1 MVSENKWGEGTKR
14 TKPESNTQHCL
25 GEMLAIRIKI
35 QACFYIILGLLA
47 FCFFSYFTCYS
58 DSVFNFIYLDVL
70 NYWWFHVVVVPYTNF
85 LTLPVC
91 LGSVSEYLA
100 CWPLP
105 ASASFYSFVLPWS
118 SVRTSLLSQA
128 GLSVSDGVLPAS
140 SLSNHLTNRF
150 SWSLGYVLYYSSSL
164 PPGSYPPL
172 SVVTAAR
179 AALSLAPPAR
189 SSWLLNSRSSCAST
203 LVVPSGPASKG
214 YYPCCSV
221 ILQ

>member
-1 MVSENKWGEGTKR
+1 MGGGNKTNK
-14 TKPESNTQHCL
+14 T
-25 GEMLAIRIKI
+25 RIKHTTPSGGNASNKD
-35 QACFYIILGLLA
+35 QDTSLLLHYFGPVGILFFFLFHLLQW
-47 FCFFSYFTCYS
+47 FCFQLH
-58 DSVFNFIYLDVL
+58 LDVL
-70 NYWWFHVVVVPYTNF
+70 NYWWCHVVVVPYTNF

-91 LGSVSEYLA
+91 LVSVSEYLA

-189 SSWLLNSRSSCAST
+189 SSWLVNSRSSCAST
-203 LVVPSGPASKG
+203 LVVPSGPASKA